1 LIEPYLAPHD
11 LGSAKLAHQTDVVVK
26 GNWKLVMEN
35 SRECF
40 HCPARHH
47 ELMQTFLHDYN
58 FAEPGNDQVV
68 NTFWERCSSLGLVS
82 ENKEGDDFRIVRLPL
97 RKGAVS
103 STMDGKSAVSRRLGT
118 MPTSDAGSVRWVHF
132 PSTFNHA
139 FADYAVL
146 VRMLPLGPQET
157 LFTTKWLVHREAEM
171 GRDYDLETLVRVWS
185 TTNDQ
190 DKALVERNQEG
201 VNSAGYTPGPYSQHA
216 EQGVIRFVEWYCDT
230 LKAQLDERRESCLV
244 AA

>member
-1 LIEPYLAPHD
+1 
-11 LGSAKLAHQTDVVVK
+11 
-26 GNWKLVMEN
+26 
-35 SRECF
+35 
-40 HCPARHH
+40 
-47 ELMQTFLHDYN
+47 
-58 FAEPGNDQVV
+58 
-68 NTFWERCSSLGLVS
+68 
-82 ENKEGDDFRIVRLPL
+82 
-97 RKGAVS
+97 
-103 STMDGKSAVSRRLGT
+103 
-118 MPTSDAGSVRWVHF
+118 VHF

-190 DKALVERNQEG
+190 DKALVERNQQG
-201 VNSAGYTPGPYSQHA
+201 VNSAGYMPGPYSQHA

-230 LKAQLDERRESCLV
+230 LKAQLDERGGAVSLQHERTMAGAGH
-244 AA
+244 AALFD